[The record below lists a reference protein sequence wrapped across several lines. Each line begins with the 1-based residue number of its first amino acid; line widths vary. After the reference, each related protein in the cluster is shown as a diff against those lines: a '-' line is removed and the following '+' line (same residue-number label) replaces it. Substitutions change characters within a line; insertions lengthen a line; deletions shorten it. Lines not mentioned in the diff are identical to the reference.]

1 SEAVPGDQR
10 ARRYRAEDL
19 QRLKER
25 KEQRRNPA
33 AAVERALYWGTPLL
47 DSALTLIADGRL
59 YYRGLDVLQLAATHR
74 FEEVAALLWTGSTQ
88 DAALLFDQPP
98 RPLSERCQSLYR
110 QLASLPS
117 VELFQALLP
126 VAASEDLAAYDLR
139 PAAVA
144 RSGARILW
152 FLLRLAS

>member
-1 SEAVPGDQR
+1 MALKRYLTADQVSRELAISQATLYAYVSRGLVRSEAVPGDQR
-10 ARRYRAEDL
+10 ARRYRAEDV

-98 RPLSERCQSLYR
+98 GPLSERCQSLY
-110 QLASLPS
+110 
-117 VELFQALLP
+117 
-126 VAASEDLAAYDLR
+126 
-139 PAAVA
+139 
-144 RSGARILW
+144 
-152 FLLRLAS
+152 